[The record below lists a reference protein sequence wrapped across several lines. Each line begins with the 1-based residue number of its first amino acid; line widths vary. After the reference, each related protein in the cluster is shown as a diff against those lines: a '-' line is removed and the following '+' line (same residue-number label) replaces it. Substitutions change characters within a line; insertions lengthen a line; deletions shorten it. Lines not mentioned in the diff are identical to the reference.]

1 MTDITGL
8 LNDLVP
14 PLLEQFQVPGIAVGT
29 SLEGTRTLS
38 GFGITSVENP
48 LPIDADTIFQV
59 GSISKTMLAAVVA
72 ELVKRGALSLDATA
86 VSLLPEPGALDP
98 RITIEQLLNHASGID
113 AQHMIGAAPR
123 LLVR

>member
-1 MTDITGL
+1 
-8 LNDLVP
+8 
-14 PLLEQFQVPGIAVGT
+14 
-29 SLEGTRTLS
+29 
-38 GFGITSVENP
+38 
-48 LPIDADTIFQV
+48 
-59 GSISKTMLAAVVA
+59 
-72 ELVKRGALSLDATA
+72 